1 MPSRAPRRR
10 TTQTPA
16 SPLSAGAGGAP
27 IDGPQLMGVRYTLPK
42 NASANRF
49 PYSVPSIANLDGA
62 PPLDLDTPVT
72 CFVGE
77 NGSGKSTLLE
87 AIAIA
92 ANLPVAGHVGQAK
105 DDPTLA
111 EQKWLSYALTLTWR
125 SRNNRGFFLR
135 AEDFFG
141 FQNLLKRERAEFLA
155 TRDRIEE
162 EYADRSAHARGLA
175 LGPINNSLRE
185 MEVRYGADP
194 DARSHGE
201 AFLNFFQ
208 QRLVPRGLYLLDEPE
223 AALSPQRQLAL
234 LAMMFELVAD
244 GAQFIIATHSP
255 LLLAFPGARIYAFGD
270 VIEDTPWDETEHV
283 RLTREFLNGPERYL
297 RGLREG

>member
-1 MPSRAPRRR
+1 MPPRAPRRR
-10 TTQTPA
+10 TTETPK
-16 SPLSAGAGGAP
+16 SDWR
-27 IDGPQLMGVRYTLPK
+27 DGDPQLLRVSYALPRW
-42 NASANRF
+42 ASAERF
-49 PYSVPSIANLDGA
+49 PFSVPTIASMTTLDFDA
-62 PPLDLDTPVT
+62 PVT

-92 ANLPVAGHVGQAK
+92 ASLPSAGAANRAQ

-111 EQKWLSYALTLTWR
+111 EQLWLSRALKLTWR
-125 SRNNRGFFLR
+125 TRNNRGFFLR

-141 FQNLLKRERAEFLA
+141 FQNLLKRERLEFEQTLQ
-155 TRDRIEE
+155 RMEE
-162 EYADRSAHARGLA
+162 EYADRSAHAKGLA
-175 LGPINNSLRE
+175 MGPLKASMGE
-185 MEVRYGADP
+185 MERRYGADP

-208 QRLVPRGLYLLDEPE
+208 QRLVPKGLYLMDEPE

-234 LAMMFELVAD
+234 LAMMFDLVAD

-255 LLLAFPGARIYAFGD
+255 MLLAFPGARIYSFDESPISEVAWT
-270 VIEDTPWDETEHV
+270 DTDHV
-283 RLTREFLNGPERYL
+283 RLTREFLADPERYL
-297 RGLREG
+297 RNLRG